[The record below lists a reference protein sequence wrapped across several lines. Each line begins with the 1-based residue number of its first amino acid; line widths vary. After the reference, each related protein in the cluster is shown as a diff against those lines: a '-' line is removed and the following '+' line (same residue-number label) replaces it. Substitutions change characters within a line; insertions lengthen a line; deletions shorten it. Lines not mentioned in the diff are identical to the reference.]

1 MKEQLIA
8 SFGGAKPSVCK
19 YHDFLKGLPLDE
31 RGVFCK
37 MTYGVALS
45 EWGSLTSVYRLFLVR
60 LIKSERQCFVDYVRK
75 ETVLG
80 QLLYE
85 PVELNLLLKVFNLLE
100 QPCKNNKS
108 SYTELSFSLLLSF
121 DIDLSVKYLS
131 DKIRYSKAD
140 SFDFVELMEKSSEM
154 E

>member
-1 MKEQLIA
+1 M
-8 SFGGAKPSVCK
+8 
-19 YHDFLKGLPLDE
+19 
-31 RGVFCK
+31 
-37 MTYGVALS
+37 
-45 EWGSLTSVYRLFLVR
+45 
-60 LIKSERQCFVDYVRK
+60 DYVRK

-108 SYTELSFSLLLSF
+108 SYTELCFSLLLSF

-154 E
+154 V